1 MKTTLSQ
8 LSITAAVLAITTLA
22 GEAAEPPF
30 FRWHLEAG
38 PSLWLKSRVTY
49 GATTTADPTLSPKT
63 DRFYDDGFNRVD
75 ASGNLG
81 DGPAG
86 PLASRTG
93 YFAYT
98 SDAQVELKAG
108 TLSLQRTQL
117 AAGPYLSADA
127 KQRQPAWHLNARV
140 SLQRTP
146 RPDRDWGLGAGA
158 EFSTLRQT
166 SSGPV
171 AANLRTLTDTYLL
184 GGVVPQRAP
193 YSGRFSPLP
202 GDQRIG
208 DTPNRTF
215 SATSGTLN
223 GRQELVSRT
232 TILHLGP
239 WFEFGRARAERDLP
253 ESDHWSLQVRGG
265 VAYFVSR
272 VTFATSDQVVASGSV
287 LTATGGRNRSDFG
300 AFAGLSLRRAFTPR
314 LALLIGADALRGPRL
329 TVTQG
334 NRYAR
339 LDLHAPLIVMV
350 GLEFGFDKR

>member
-1 MKTTLSQ
+1 MKTSLSQ
-8 LSITAAVLAITTLA
+8 LSIAAAALAITTLA
-22 GEAAEPPF
+22 SAAAEPPF

-38 PSLWLKSRVTY
+38 PSLWLKSRVTF
-49 GATTTADPTLSPKT
+49 GATTTADPALSPKT
-63 DRFYDDGFNRVD
+63 DRLYDDGFNRVD

-86 PLASRTG
+86 PLTSRTG

-98 SDAQVELKAG
+98 SDAQVDLNAG
-108 TLSLQRTQL
+108 TLALHRTQL
-117 AAGPYLSADA
+117 AAGPFLSDDA
-127 KQRQPAWHLNARV
+127 KHRQPAWHLNAQV

-171 AANLRTLTDTYLL
+171 AANLRILTDTYAL

-208 DTPNRTF
+208 DTPNRTV
-215 SATSGTLN
+215 TTTNGTLN
-223 GRQELVSRT
+223 GRRELVSRT

-239 WFEFGRARAERDLP
+239 WFQFGRARDERDLP

-272 VTFATSDQVVASGSV
+272 VTFATSDQLTATGAVVN
-287 LTATGGRNRSDFG
+287 ATGGRNRSDFG

-314 LALLIGADALRGPRL
+314 LALVIGADALWGPRL

-334 NRYAR
+334 NRYAL
-339 LDLHAPLIVMV
+339 LDLHAPLILMV
-350 GLEFGFDKR
+350 GLEFGFAKR